1 MKEKSMIALNRGKDT
16 QLNKVKFHEV
26 GIRRRGRRRG
36 RRGRRI
42 MGGLARKMVLL
53 TQRLGYIII

>member
-36 RRGRRI
+36 RRGM
-42 MGGLARKMVLL
+42 MGRLARKMILL
-53 TQRLGYIII
+53 TQRLGHTII